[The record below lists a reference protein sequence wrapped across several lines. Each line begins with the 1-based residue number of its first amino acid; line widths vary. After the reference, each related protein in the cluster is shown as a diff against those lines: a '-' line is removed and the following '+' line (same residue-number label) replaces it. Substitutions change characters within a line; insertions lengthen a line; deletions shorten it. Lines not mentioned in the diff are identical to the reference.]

1 MSSLTVVR
9 GRETHQE
16 AGVGHAGRGDALVVR
31 GVRGGGGHHGGS
43 LGVDKLGGGSVSVK
57 IKGGEKSH
65 ATPVDMQT
73 HPRGGFLHDDVGD
86 AFGDRATVRSHAT
99 YPEERLLEERAALG
113 GGGIFGKSGF
123 DLHLVPGAKLARG
136 GNHGV
141 AELALSV
148 GARGA
153 EHGGDAGL
161 RAGARDDTRR

>member
-1 MSSLTVVR
+1 MN
-9 GRETHQE
+9 
-16 AGVGHAGRGDALVVR
+16 GRGVQLRRELSTKRRATRVR
-31 GVRGGGGHHGGS
+31 ANETSNRQAVGGKHETSTEATGWRDYLCPPPPRLNS
-43 LGVDKLGGGSVSVK
+43 TISSREQP
-57 IKGGEKSH
+57 GE
-65 ATPVDMQT
+65 
-73 HPRGGFLHDDVGD
+73 LHDDPPACTARVAG
-86 AFGDRATVRSHAT
+86 AVVVVALGVLEAG
-99 YPEERLLEERAALG
+99 EERAALG